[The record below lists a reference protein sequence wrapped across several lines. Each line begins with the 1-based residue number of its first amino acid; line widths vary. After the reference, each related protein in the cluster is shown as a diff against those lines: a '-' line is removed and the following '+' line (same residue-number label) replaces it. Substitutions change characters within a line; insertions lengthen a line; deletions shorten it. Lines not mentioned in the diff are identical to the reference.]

1 MKRGQFITVEGGE
14 GAGKSS
20 VIAAVRGALEAAGIP
35 YRMTREPGGTP
46 LAEALR
52 SLVLDPAHAGLSRES
67 EVLMMF
73 AARAD
78 HIARVIRP
86 TLGSG
91 TWVISDRYTDA
102 SFAYQG
108 GGRGVPV
115 EALDWLERFAA
126 FSLRPERTFLLDLD
140 VDEGRRRVALRGL
153 ERDRMER
160 EEDDFF
166 VRVRD
171 AYLARAAA
179 DPQRFSVIDASRPL
193 ALVVAEVE
201 KELESIA
208 RAWRDG

>member
-1 MKRGQFITVEGGE
+1 MRRGRFVTVEGGE

-20 VIAAVRGALEAAGIP
+20 VIAAVRGALESAGVP
-35 YRMTREPGGTP
+35 HRMTREPGGTP

-52 SLVLDPAHAGLSRES
+52 ALVLDPEHAGLSRES

-78 HIARVIRP
+78 HIERVIRP
-86 TLGSG
+86 TLESG

-108 GGRGVPV
+108 GGRGVPLV
-115 EALDWLERFAA
+115 ALDWLERFAA
-126 FSLRPERTFLLDLD
+126 FGLRPDRTFLLDLD
-140 VDEGRRRVALRGL
+140 IEEGRRRVAARGL

-171 AYLARAAA
+171 AYLARAKA
-179 DPQRFSVIDASRPL
+179 DPQRIAVIDAARPL
-193 ALVVAEVE
+193 ALVVADVVA
-201 KELESIA
+201 ELERMA
-208 RAWRDG
+208 RSWREG